1 MSSLGVGITAA
12 VNAKCLFMLFLII
25 CRQCLFSL
33 PIYCNVCGILSQSVA
48 VVHYEGALKRR
59 VWLVSMCE
67 ATICVVRMCG
77 STMGLWGCVWLW
89 IVCEDCGACE
99 DNHSLPTNAFAMVST
114 QRANTVAT
122 NNNDNSHNAKY
133 RCNKILNQTDFLKQ
147 IMLYRVR
154 HEWWWSVN
162 ESIRTAGP
170 CIILCPPWCLW
181 PSQIAPSS
189 PAARRRC

>member
-12 VNAKCLFMLFLII
+12 VNAKSLFMIFFII

-33 PIYCNVCGILSQSVA
+33 PIYFEPECCSCTLWRSTQETCMA
-48 VVHYEGALKRR
+48 CEY
-59 VWLVSMCE
+59 VWGHHV
-67 ATICVVRMCG
+67 
-77 STMGLWGCVWLW
+77 LWGCVGLPWVLWGCVELW

-133 RCNKILNQTDFLKQ
+133 RCNKILNQTDFFKNRSCFTKWGMNDDEVSMKVSELQ
-147 IMLYRVR
+147 VLASYF
-154 HEWWWSVN
+154 
-162 ESIRTAGP
+162 A
-170 CIILCPPWCLW
+170 PPDVYGL
-181 PSQIAPSS
+181 PK
-189 PAARRRC
+189 

>member
-1 MSSLGVGITAA
+1 MR
-12 VNAKCLFMLFLII
+12 N
-25 CRQCLFSL
+25 LFSWYFL
-33 PIYCNVCGILSQSVA
+33 LFAGNVCSVFLFILSQSVA

-133 RCNKILNQTDFLKQ
+133 RCNKILNQTDFFKNRSCFTKWGMNDDEVSMKVSELQ
-147 IMLYRVR
+147 VLASYF
-154 HEWWWSVN
+154 
-162 ESIRTAGP
+162 A
-170 CIILCPPWCLW
+170 PPDVYGL
-181 PSQIAPSS
+181 PK
-189 PAARRRC
+189 

>member
-12 VNAKCLFMLFLII
+12 VNAKSLFMIFFII

-33 PIYCNVCGILSQSVA
+33 PIYFEPECCSCTLWRSTQETCMA
-48 VVHYEGALKRR
+48 CEY
-59 VWLVSMCE
+59 VWGHHVLWG
-67 ATICVVRMCG
+67 CVGLPWV
-77 STMGLWGCVWLW
+77 LWGCVWLW

-147 IMLYRVR
+147 IMLYQVR